1 MSNPS
6 RLPPDLQ
13 KIHDRLDTDL
23 VYFAERAPL
32 KIKDKEGNVIPFR
45 LNKAQKFIHA
55 ALEKQLKERGRIRAC
70 ILKGRQ
76 QGCSTYVSARYY
88 HKTTRRKGIS
98 TFILSHEGKTTAKLF
113 RMVKRYQENLEEC
126 LRPEE
131 GSSNV
136 NTMTFSSLDSD
147 YSVGTAGNE
156 NVGRGGT
163 AQLFHGS
170 EAGYWEKADEIQD
183 GALNAIGDVPGTEI
197 ILESTANGPLGLFYR
212 KCMDAMRGV
221 GDYVL
226 IFVPWFWQD
235 EYERDYSGEELTE
248 EEQKYMEQY
257 ILPEYPKAKALR
269 KIMWRRFKIIDLK
282 TADNLESGLMKF
294 RQIYPANPIEAFQSS
309 GVSLVRADA
318 ISAARKSKIQD
329 EFAPKVLGVD
339 PAGESD
345 NSDRT
350 ALVLRQGRAVTRFLK
365 YSRMNSM
372 ELAGIV
378 IRLIQQEDIDMVFID
393 RGYGQGTID
402 RLHELGHRDRVIGV
416 AFNERPSEPDRFLNK
431 RSEMIIQTA
440 EWVNGGGVSI
450 PDDDEFHADLA
461 SMPLDSET
469 SNGLKYIPTKR
480 EIKKILGRS
489 PDIYDGLALTFAY
502 PVRRKNYGGSG
513 KGVEN
518 YTGFRKKDLGYTG
531 TDYKGPLASR
541 ARKLKRH

>member
-1 MSNPS
+1 MN

-23 VYFAERAPL
+23 EYFAERAPL
-32 KIKDKEGNVIPFR
+32 LIKDKEGNLVPFR
-45 LNKAQKFIHA
+45 FNKAQRYIHSK
-55 ALEKQLKERGRIRAC
+55 LEEQLKKTGRVRAC

-76 QGCSTYVSARYY
+76 QGCSTYVSARFY
-88 HKTTRRKGIS
+88 HKTTRRPGIS

-113 RMVKRYQENLEEC
+113 RMVKRYQENIRGC

-131 GSSNV
+131 GASNV
-136 NTMTFSSLDSD
+136 NSMTFPALDSD

-170 EAGYWEKADEIQD
+170 EAAYWEKADEIQD

-197 ILESTANGPLGLFYR
+197 ILESTANGPIGLFYR
-212 KCMDAMRGV
+212 KCMDALRGQ
-221 GDYVL
+221 GDYML

-235 EYERDYSGEELTE
+235 EYERDYNGEELTPE
-248 EEQKYMEQY
+248 EEQYMTQY
-257 ILPEYPKAKALR
+257 LLPEYPKAKALR
-269 KIMWRRFKIIDLK
+269 KILWRRYKIIDLK
-282 TADNLESGLMKF
+282 TADNIESGLLKF

-309 GVSLVRADA
+309 GISLIRPDA
-318 ISAARKSKIQD
+318 IVAARKSHVSD
-329 EFAPKVLGVD
+329 EFAPKILGVD

-350 ALVLRQGRAVTRFLK
+350 TLVLRQGRAVTKFLR

-378 IRLIQQEDIDMVFID
+378 IKLIQQEDIDMVFID

-402 RLHELGHRDRVIGV
+402 RLHELGYRDKVQGV
-416 AFNERPSEPDRFLNK
+416 AFNERPLDPDRFLNK
-431 RSEMIIQTA
+431 RSEMIINVA
-440 EWVNGGGVSI
+440 EWINGGGVSI
-450 PDDDEFHADLA
+450 PDDDEFHADLSA
-461 SMPLDSET
+461 MPIDSET

-480 EIKKILGRS
+480 EIKKTLGRS
-489 PDIYDGLALTFAY
+489 PDIYDALALTFAY
-502 PVRRKNYGGSG
+502 PVRRKNYGSYL
-513 KGVEN
+513 GVGDISE
-518 YTGFRKKDLGYTG
+518 YCGVRKKNPSYEG
-531 TDYKGPLASR
+531 TNYKGPLASR
-541 ARKLKRH
+541 ARKLKRNY